1 MGRIRQQRRDGR
13 LLAEREK
20 LLSSMGFVWEFGNVS
35 IRNSKKRKRKEK
47 EKEKKKDKKKD
58 KKKEHKKDKKKK
70 TKKNKKIKTEDVAAE
85 QLVATQKK
93 AEVPTTQASQEDEEE
108 GSGFAELTFAS
119 EEAAKIRSQMQD
131 TESPGDV

>member
-1 MGRIRQQRRDGR
+1 M
-13 LLAEREK
+13 LAEREK
-20 LLSSMGFVWEFGNVS
+20 LLSNMGFVWGFGNVS